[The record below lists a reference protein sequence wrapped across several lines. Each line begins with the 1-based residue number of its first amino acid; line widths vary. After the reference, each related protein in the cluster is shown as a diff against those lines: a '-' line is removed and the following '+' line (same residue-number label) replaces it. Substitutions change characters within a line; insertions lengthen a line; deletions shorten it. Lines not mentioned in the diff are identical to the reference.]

1 MRKSLAVLLLLLSSA
16 TARAE
21 WLEASTD
28 HFVIYGETSERNM
41 RRFAEQLERF
51 SAAVSIT
58 TGTPRTTPTRSARV
72 NIYVTGGMESLRELY
87 SQDGRRPRDVAGFYI
102 PRIEGPIAFVPEL
115 TPGRS
120 RDDLDFSMTVLL
132 HEYAHH
138 VFLSNNRFAA
148 PRWLTEG
155 SAEFFSSA
163 GFASDGSVMLGRPAN
178 HRAAELGAGN
188 AVTVTDLL
196 DPDHYEKRRGNRPRY
211 DADFYARAWLFYHF
225 LTFEPGRR
233 PQLNAYIASMQSGR
247 TSREAADA
255 VFGDLAKLDKDLNA
269 YLARDDF
276 KYLKFEPSKL
286 PIGAVTIRT
295 MSRGESAVMRT
306 VMRSKRGAGTEKV
319 REDIRADARAT
330 ATKFPAEAAVL
341 AALSEAEYDAGD
353 DDAAVAAADAA
364 LAIDPGNVNAH
375 IQKGYALFR
384 KARASG
390 DETAMRTARRAF
402 MALNKVENDHPV
414 PLYRFY
420 LSYASGG
427 KEPTANAVE
436 ALEQAAG
443 LAPYADEVALAL
455 AHRRLVEGR
464 IAEAREALMPIAYDP
479 HGGERA
485 GRLRMFLARLDATGG
500 GDAAAMARALGSL
513 SDEDEKKDDE
523 AGPGSP
529 SDPGAPTGPGAPPG
543 SGDTSK
549 ITEQRP

>member
-1 MRKSLAVLLLLLSSA
+1 MRKVFAALLLSLASA
-16 TARAE
+16 AAQAE
-21 WLEASTD
+21 WLEASSD
-28 HFVIYGETSERNM
+28 HFVIYAETSERNL

-58 TGTPRTTPTRSARV
+58 TGTPRITPTRSARV
-72 NIYVTGGMESLRELY
+72 TIYVTGGMESLREIY
-87 SQDGRRPRDVAGFYI
+87 SQDGRRPRDIAGFYI
-102 PRIEGPIAFVPEL
+102 PRIEGPVAFVPEL
-115 TPGRS
+115 IAGRS

-138 VFLSNNRFAA
+138 VFRSNNRFAA

-196 DPDHYEKRRGNRPRY
+196 DPDQYEKRRGNRPRY
-211 DADFYARAWLFYHF
+211 DSGFYARAWLFYHF

-233 PQLNAYIASMQSGR
+233 SQLSAYIASMQSGR

-255 VFGDLAKLDKDLNA
+255 VFGDLSKLDKELNA

-276 KYLKFEPSKL
+276 KYLKFEPAKL
-286 PIGAVTIRT
+286 PIGDVALRT
-295 MSRGESAVMRT
+295 LSQGESAVMRI
-306 VMRSKRGAGTEKV
+306 VMRSKRGAGTGPV
-319 REDIRADARAT
+319 REDIRADARAVAAKHPT
-330 ATKFPAEAAVL
+330 EAAVL

-353 DDAAVAAADAA
+353 DDAAIAAADAA
-364 LAIDPGNVNAH
+364 LAIDPGNVDAH

-384 KARASG
+384 KARSSG
-390 DETAMRTARRAF
+390 DETAMRAARRAF

-420 LSYASGG
+420 LTYTSGG
-427 KEPTANAVE
+427 DAPTANAVA

-443 LAPYADEVALAL
+443 LAPFADEIALAL

-479 HGGERA
+479 HGGRQA
-485 GRLRMFLARLDATGG
+485 GRLRMFLARLDASSA
-500 GDAAAMARALGSL
+500 GDASAMARALGSL
-513 SDEDEKKDDE
+513 ADDDAEEDDGD
-523 AGPGSP
+523 
-529 SDPGAPTGPGAPPG
+529 GPGAPPG
-543 SGDTSK
+543 PGAPVGPGAPPPSGDASK
-549 ITEQRP
+549 IAVQRP